1 MNLYLVRHAEA
12 KSAVEDPD
20 KPLTDRGLED
30 IERVAD
36 FAARSGLKLC
46 CIFHSDKLRA
56 VETARVLAA
65 RLKPSKGAFESDGLR
80 PMDDPGVI
88 ARRISDKGR
97 DMMLVGHLPHM
108 GRLAALLL
116 TGDKERSVVNFSNA
130 CIVNLR
136 KDDDGQWT
144 IGWMLTPEVLG

>member
-12 KSAVEDPD
+12 KSALQDPEM
-20 KPLTDRGLED
+20 PLTDRGLED
-30 IERVAD
+30 IEKVAD
-36 FAARSGLKLC
+36 FVARLGLKLC

-56 VETARVLAA
+56 VETARVLAD
-65 RLKPSKGAFESDGLR
+65 RLKPSKGAFESEGLR

-88 ARRISDKGR
+88 ARRIREK
-97 DMMLVGHLPHM
+97 DMMLVGHLPHL

-116 TGDKERSVVNFSNA
+116 TGDKERSVVSFSNA

-136 KDDDGQWT
+136 KDDGGTWT
-144 IGWMLTPEVLG
+144 VGWMLTPEVIR